1 MSSTVTVVESGPS
14 KLIRAVFSS
23 EEYYMIYAKVLSIHY
38 KAELNSSDLIL
49 LAHLL
54 RYEMSKEFTITYALK
69 QLLST
74 GRKINPEAFNN
85 STRKLINSGIIEKM
99 NFRKY
104 KFSEKLYPEITF
116 KLLLNSLD
124 A

>member
-104 KFSEKLYPEITF
+104 KFSEKLDPEITF